1 MENVGRVD
9 AMNLA
14 EPGMRIAA
22 VRIQDFRA
30 IDHLVLPL
38 GRMTVLVGE
47 NNAGKTSILEALAIA
62 LGSRRASPDDL
73 RVRADRK
80 RAERYTVDVLIQ
92 PAEGEEFDQALSE
105 VVGRGVQVPDEGSE
119 FIVLRSTGTP
129 SVISGR
135 LDERRAFLQGWSD
148 DPIDASDIPEVGGP
162 VPRAWGERILFQLLD
177 ARRDLA
183 DDLGRRTSFWGR
195 LSQSPELP
203 ADVASEV
210 QEALSVLGERIAEQ
224 SPVLQRMKEA
234 LERVVDTAAA
244 GSIELTPLPTE
255 PDELLRALDILV
267 KHSESAAIPLA
278 QQGSGTRSLAA
289 LMVFRAFVELAQSQA
304 TDPPLVL
311 TALEEIEAHLHPQA
325 ARSVEP
331 LLRTLPGQ
339 VLLSTHSPFVIN
351 RLDLAE
357 VRTVRRHGGR
367 VRLGTIGDLT
377 PTELEDAKRWVQRH
391 QSELLFAKL
400 VVLVE
405 GDGEEGMLE
414 PFAKARWGC
423 APGLRGVSIVS
434 VSGAQNFKH
443 FISVLER
450 MDISWIALCDGD
462 EEGVSG
468 IENAGNSI
476 GRELSAESKEVV
488 MLPDG
493 HAIEAYLV
501 ADGFRVELEATVA
514 AIHGDDMLA
523 GWGKMNHGASAGRDK
538 PARDYES
545 VGWEDRL
552 IVDFLKKNKT
562 GWGGRFATVCL
573 DGHDRVPPSIAEIL
587 TLADEVLAEH
597 P

>member
-1 MENVGRVD
+1 MSP
-9 AMNLA
+9 A
-14 EPGMRIAA
+14 EPGMRMVA

-30 IDHLVLPL
+30 IEHVVLPL
-38 GRMTVLVGE
+38 GQMTVLVGE

-73 RVRADRK
+73 RVGADRK

-105 VVGRGVQVPDEGSE
+105 VVGRSVQVPDEGSA
-119 FIVLRSTGTP
+119 FIVLRSIGTA
-129 SVISGR
+129 SVIGGR
-135 LDERRAFLQGWSD
+135 LDERRAFLQGWSED
-148 DPIDASDIPEVGGP
+148 SAKAAEIPEVGGP

-210 QEALSVLGERIAEQ
+210 RESLSALGGRIAEQ
-224 SPVLQRMKEA
+224 SPVLQRMKAA

-289 LMVFRAFVELAQSQA
+289 LMVFRAFVELAQSQV
-304 TDPPLVL
+304 TEQPLVL

-325 ARSVEP
+325 ARSIEP
-331 LLRTLPGQ
+331 LLRSLPGQ
-339 VLLSTHSPFVIN
+339 VLLSTHSPYVIN

-357 VRTVRRHGGR
+357 LRTVRRHGAT
-367 VRLGTIGDLT
+367 VRIGTIGDLT
-377 PTELEDAKRWVQRH
+377 PAELEDAKRWVQRH

-405 GDGEEGMLE
+405 GDSEEGMLE
-414 PFAKARWGC
+414 PLATARWSC
-423 APGLRGVSIVS
+423 APGLRGMSIVS

-450 MDISWIALCDGD
+450 LDILWIALVDGD

-468 IENAGNSI
+468 IQNAGKSI
-476 GRELSAESKEVV
+476 GRELSADSKEVV

-493 HAIEAYLV
+493 HAIEEHLA
-501 ADGFRVELEATVA
+501 AAGFRVELEATVA
-514 AIHGDDMLA
+514 AIHGEDMLPK
-523 GWGKMNHGASAGRDK
+523 WRSMNHGAPAGKDK

-545 VGWEDRL
+545 DGWEERL
-552 IVDFLKKNKT
+552 VVDFLKKNKT
-562 GWGGRFATVCL
+562 GWGGRFAAACL
-573 DGHDRVPPSIAEIL
+573 AGQDRVPLSIAELL
-587 TLADEVLAEH
+587 TLADERLAER